1 MAYAPRMGEV
11 ATGSR
16 VGPYE
21 VLGPLGSGGMGE
33 VYRAR
38 DTRLG
43 REVALKV
50 LPREVQEDAACLHR
64 FRDEARTV
72 GTLNHPNIVTLY
84 EVGEHAGAP
93 YLVTELLAGQTLQ
106 ARLGRGALLPADA
119 VRIAREV
126 ALGLAAAHGKGIVH
140 RDLKPGNLFLTEDG
154 RVKLLDFGI
163 AQQLGPRPPGAV
175 DSTVTASGTVVGTVA
190 YMAPEQIRGERVDS
204 RADIFGLGL
213 ILYEMLAG
221 HRPFR
226 GSGELELAAA
236 ILRDEPPALPD
247 PVLDG
252 LVRRCL
258 AKAPGDR
265 FQSAQDL
272 AYALETLSARSV
284 AGRPRRRR
292 RLFAATAAAIA
303 LGAAGLVAG
312 LLLGREAL
320 PADRQVPRFTRLTFT
335 GDVGAGRFAHDQ
347 QTFLFTR
354 RRGGAPSI
362 ELGRIGTDDTRPL
375 IDSAVFLDVS
385 PTDELLIKKRPD
397 YPHSPLGAPGTL
409 SRVPLA
415 GGSPREIAND
425 VTWASWTPDGK
436 EVAAIRSPP
445 GSVVLEYPLGT
456 ALYSSLYLAQTLL
469 SIAPGGDRIA
479 LVERESLDHSRA
491 SLAVLDLRGTKR
503 TLTHVFDAMGGVGW
517 APDGERIY
525 FSAAEKGSRLGIWEV
540 TLTGRESP
548 LVVTFDGMML
558 NDVARDGRLLVNRLT
573 STQRIAVHRR
583 TEDLNRDLSGLAR
596 ASLTDISEDGE
607 WVAIENSNPSPG
619 PEYKIYLRRTDG
631 TAPVLLGEGTCPRLS
646 PDGKHVVAG
655 SIVSPER
662 IRIIPTGAGRTRELA
677 VHGLKERREPMW
689 MPDGRSI
696 VYSGLD
702 ARGIRRLHVQ
712 DLEGGP
718 PRAFGP
724 EGTTLERYPGSVV
737 SPDGRWIAA
746 RDSNEAWI
754 LVAIDSGQARPI
766 PNVRDSDTIRQWTAD
781 GRALYVLAGRVDP
794 TPIDKLN
801 LATGERTRLVELRG
815 HALGL
820 NRGIDNVFLTRGGT
834 SWAYSATELRA
845 DLYVVELSP
854 PRP

>member
-1 MAYAPRMGEV
+1 MGEV
-11 ATGSR
+11 ATGTR

-21 VLGPLGSGGMGE
+21 VLGALGSGGMGE

-38 DTRLG
+38 DIRIG

-50 LPREVQEDAACLHR
+50 LPREVQEDAECLHR

-93 YLVTELLAGQTLQ
+93 YLVTELLAGQTLK
-106 ARLGRGALLPADA
+106 ARLGRGALPRPVA

-126 ALGLAAAHGKGIVH
+126 ALGLAAAHAKGIVH
-140 RDLKPGNLFLTEDG
+140 RDLKPANLFLTEDG

-163 AQQLGPRPPGAV
+163 AQQVGPRSPGTV
-175 DSTVTASGTVVGTVA
+175 DSTVTASGAVLGTVA

-204 RADIFGLGL
+204 RADVFALGL

-221 HRPFR
+221 RRPFEGR
-226 GSGELELAAA
+226 SELDLAAA
-236 ILRDEPPALPD
+236 ILRDEPAALPD

-272 AYALETLSARSV
+272 AYALDTLSMPV
-284 AGRPRRRR
+284 LAGRPGRR
-292 RLFAATAAAIA
+292 RLFLTTAAVVA
-303 LGAAGLVAG
+303 LGAAGLVSG
-312 LLLGREAL
+312 LLFGRETAQGSR
-320 PADRQVPRFTRLTFT
+320 PVPRFTRLTFT

-354 RRGGAPSI
+354 RRGEIPSI

-397 YPHSPLGAPGTL
+397 YPHALLGSPGTL

-415 GGSPREIAND
+415 GGSPREIASD

-436 EVAAIRSPP
+436 EVAAIRDLRETKA
-445 GSVVLEYPLGT
+445 LEYPLGT
-456 ALYSSLYLAQTLL
+456 TLYSSPLIGGSL
-469 SIAPGGDRIA
+469 SISQPGDQIA
-479 LVERESLDHSRA
+479 LVERESPDHSRA
-491 SLAVLDLRGTKR
+491 SLALLDLHGTKR
-503 TLTHVFDAMGGVGW
+503 TLTRAFDAMGRVNW
-517 APDGERIY
+517 APDGKSIY
-525 FSAAEKGSRLGIWEV
+525 FSASEKGSKLGIWEV
-540 TLTGRESP
+540 TLKGRERP
-548 LVVTFDGMML
+548 LVVTFDGMVL

-573 STQRIAVHRR
+573 STQRLAAHRR
-583 TEDLNRDLSGLAR
+583 MEDLDHDLSGLAS
-596 ASLTDISEDGE
+596 ANLTDISEDGE
-607 WVAIENSNPSPG
+607 WVAIENSDPSPG

-631 TAPVLLGEGTCPRLS
+631 TSPVLLGEGTCPRLS
-646 PDGKHVVAG
+646 PDGKYVVAG
-655 SIVSPER
+655 SIVAPER

-677 VHGLKERREPMW
+677 AHGLKERRQPMW

-702 ARGIRRLHVQ
+702 AHGVRRLHIQ
-712 DLEGGP
+712 DVEGGP

-724 EGTTLERYPGSVV
+724 EGTTLERYPGSLV
-737 SPDGRWIAA
+737 SPDGRRIAA
-746 RDSNEAWI
+746 RDSKAAWI
-754 LVAIDSGQARPI
+754 LVAVDSGQADPI
-766 PNVRDSDTIRQWTAD
+766 ANVRDTDSVRQWTAD
-781 GRALYVLAGRVDP
+781 GRSLYLLAGRVGP
-794 TPIDKLN
+794 TPVDTLN
-801 LATGERTRLVELRG
+801 LATGERSQLLELRG
-815 HALGL
+815 HTLGL

-834 SWAYSATELRA
+834 AWAYSATELRA
-845 DLYVVELSP
+845 DLYVVELSVSP
-854 PRP
+854 P